1 MRDIRQPS
9 ETRRLTLALKEA
21 QQTIADCQKAISD
34 MVEAGRVKHKSMREQ
49 INILKTDKFNL
60 TEELN
65 NLKATLKVE
74 TPPLPCSASVSH
86 SEQATVSAA
95 INWHL

>member
-9 ETRRLTLALKEA
+9 ETRRLTLALKDAEK
-21 QQTIADCQKAISD
+21 TITDCQKAISD
-34 MVEAGRVKHKSMREQ
+34 MVEAGRIKHKSMREQ
-49 INILKTDKFNL
+49 INILKGDKFTL

-74 TPPLPCSASVSH
+74 TPPLPCPILVSH
-86 SEQATVSAA
+86 SQQATVSAV